1 MLGAVL
7 VPKRNVIGIWVD
19 LYILKDIMTAG
30 WGNWGCLNS
39 QHWVTL
45 RQGVYLSLPQPYLE
59 YATVSDILAIFT
71 EDREIISQEKWEAEP
86 QHFCSWIQ
94 NHKRTQAESHWVWSA
109 AASLGGMRGSSA
121 GTGHRTDMPDH
132 AQKELSFQT
141 RFQVKRDPIHPRGF
155 KHCSHDYTWAWGN
168 RPKRG
173 GELWILHRTFK
184 GPAQLQKPQLTQV
197 WPTERESQAQE
208 IRLKLYKNHKREA
221 EPP

>member
-45 RQGVYLSLPQPYLE
+45 RQGVYLPLPQPYLE

-94 NHKRTQAESHWVWSA
+94 DHKRTQAASHWVWSA
-109 AASLGGMRGSSA
+109 CSSGILGWWYARLQEQNTGWTMPRRSSA
-121 GTGHRTDMPDH
+121 FRPGSRWKEILSTQEGSNTAHMITSGLGETD
-132 AQKELSFQT
+132 QRE
-141 RFQVKRDPIHPRGF
+141 
-155 KHCSHDYTWAWGN
+155 
-168 RPKRG
+168 G
-173 GELWILHRTFK
+173 GELWILHKTSK
-184 GPAQLQKPQLTQV
+184 GSAQLQKRQLTQV

-208 IRLKLYKNHKREA
+208 IRLKTVQK
-221 EPP
+221 P